1 MITDEET
8 NTLFLADT
16 LSKYYPVFNKSFE
29 NVLKECSINCI
40 VLPETKDVWAVDY
53 MPIQVDLQKFVRF
66 DYHPKYLKTKQELNS
81 ISDAERIY
89 EGIGIKTIQSDL
101 VVDGGNV
108 IRARD
113 RVIMSERI
121 FDENPGYSRSKLI
134 KALRELLEVDDLFLV
149 PVQPSDFTGHA
160 DGMVRFLNSDTVIIN
175 DYQKES
181 TSFRRAFETAIKDSG
196 LNYVTIPYNPY
207 SNKNDDQ
214 ANGCYINYLQMEGL
228 FIIPVFG
235 MKEDEEVVKIFEEL
249 FSGQIIK
256 TVESNEI
263 AHKGGLLNCVTWNIR
278 T

>member
-81 ISDAERIY
+81 ISDAERIC

-149 PVQPSDFTGHA
+149 PVQPGDFTGHA

-228 FIIPVFG
+228 LIIPVFG

-263 AHKGGLLNCVTWNIR
+263 ANDGGILNCITWNIR